1 MFLRFKVQA
10 LIRFPPPDLSLRKYY
25 DSFYG
30 MLKIYSQTYDCKEL
44 SRITTLLRWYIVT
57 ISHVGCVTH
66 GLTHCKLQTW
76 NERHTPSSSGRIIP
90 DWISSYC
97 LSWKSQLGTS
107 CGIKAHNFLFL
118 RPWKVFAHSLVVIDV
133 TGYQVSTNY
142 KLMMS
147 YCKFTCYCFFFNH
160 KNIISILR
168 NLLVESITASGLLLD
183 PRRPLLL
190 GSICNSCNVLTF
202 LKRKY

>member
-1 MFLRFKVQA
+1 MWA
-10 LIRFPPPDLSLRKYY
+10 ASLM
-25 DSFYG
+25 G
-30 MLKIYSQTYDCKEL
+30 WVITGCKPGWKARAII
-44 SRITTLLRWYIVT
+44 SARIM
-57 ISHVGCVTH
+57 
-66 GLTHCKLQTW
+66 
-76 NERHTPSSSGRIIP
+76 PA
-90 DWISSYC
+90 WISNYC

-183 PRRPLLL
+183 PRRLLL
-190 GSICNSCNVLTF
+190 MFEKDKT
-202 LKRKY
+202 RKVIRIPSQHKLIMS

>member
-1 MFLRFKVQA
+1 
-10 LIRFPPPDLSLRKYY
+10 
-25 DSFYG
+25 

-147 YCKFTCYCFFFNH
+147 YCKFTCYCFFL
-160 KNIISILR
+160 IIKTLFRSCGIFSLSPSLPAVFSSINAAHSFWAAFAIL
-168 NLLVESITASGLLLD
+168 AM
-183 PRRPLLL
+183 
-190 GSICNSCNVLTF
+190 F
-202 LKRKY
+202 